1 MTLED
6 YALSYAHIG
15 WKVLPLQPHEKRPA
29 TAHGLKDAT
38 NDPEQIK
45 KWWKDNPN
53 YNIGIATGEESMG
66 LYIIDIDVDHEKGK
80 DGVQMFKEWQKKHER
95 ISNTVT
101 CKTPRGGYHLYF
113 YDHNNLKNIAGIDGC
128 IDTRANGGYI
138 VAPPSI
144 HPNGGT
150 YTWIRSPSDKQV
162 ANLPRA
168 WLDFISE
175 YRKPKERAEEHPRK
189 ITQGNRTSTLVS
201 KIGELSHTSIDKAT
215 IKATIQALNNTFEPP
230 LTDEE
235 LEKEVF
241 PALDRGWQEENE
253 IPQLK
258 TITANDLLQ
267 KEIPELKF
275 LVKGIC
281 PAGLGILAAPPKY
294 YKSFMALQLCVALSR
309 GSNFLHLETTKTGC
323 LYFDLESSNRR
334 PQSRLKAMCV
344 DNLDG
349 VEFVTQ
355 EEIPRKNHK
364 MITLATGF
372 DVMLE
377 RYLDNNPSIGFV
389 VIDVFKKIRT
399 EQKKTQSLYEHD
411 YADIEKLQAIAGKRN
426 IAILMLHHTVKM
438 KDLSDPFNNMSG
450 STGLLGAVDFAWII
464 NKNSRNDRQATLSI
478 TGRDLENK
486 DLTIEFDKAALQWRY
501 IGTAEEIEA
510 QKEMDDYDQ
519 HAITVAIRKL
529 VEQGGGTWTGTTSD
543 LIKASFYLQKPINQ
557 KPQQVGRYIQDNT
570 HLLAIADNITADYQV
585 IKNQRTYTF
594 HKETNI

>member
-189 ITQGNRTSTLVS
+189 ITRV
-201 KIGELSHTSIDKAT
+201 
-215 IKATIQALNNTFEPP
+215 
-230 LTDEE
+230 
-235 LEKEVF
+235 
-241 PALDRGWQEENE
+241 
-253 IPQLK
+253 
-258 TITANDLLQ
+258 
-267 KEIPELKF
+267 
-275 LVKGIC
+275 
-281 PAGLGILAAPPKY
+281 
-294 YKSFMALQLCVALSR
+294 
-309 GSNFLHLETTKTGC
+309 
-323 LYFDLESSNRR
+323 
-334 PQSRLKAMCV
+334 
-344 DNLDG
+344 
-349 VEFVTQ
+349 
-355 EEIPRKNHK
+355 
-364 MITLATGF
+364 
-372 DVMLE
+372 
-377 RYLDNNPSIGFV
+377 
-389 VIDVFKKIRT
+389 T
-399 EQKKTQSLYEHD
+399 EQ
-411 YADIEKLQAIAGKRN
+411 A
-426 IAILMLHHTVKM
+426 
-438 KDLSDPFNNMSG
+438 P
-450 STGLLGAVDFAWII
+450 
-464 NKNSRNDRQATLSI
+464 
-478 TGRDLENK
+478 
-486 DLTIEFDKAALQWRY
+486 
-501 IGTAEEIEA
+501 
-510 QKEMDDYDQ
+510 
-519 HAITVAIRKL
+519 
-529 VEQGGGTWTGTTSD
+529 
-543 LIKASFYLQKPINQ
+543 
-557 KPQQVGRYIQDNT
+557 
-570 HLLAIADNITADYQV
+570 
-585 IKNQRTYTF
+585 
-594 HKETNI
+594 